1 MVEDLKGQIAEI
13 VRAAGREGVTAAE
26 VAARVEE
33 GARPGASEATVR
45 RQLAR
50 LVEEGE
56 VVARWGPPPAGGG
69 RRARLYVASEYAE
82 RGDVVRPTPREAVER
97 EFGVLGQVAWDA
109 ARDADLLRAAA
120 AVAPR
125 LLRESPRTLLA
136 EMAEWAAEEMRR
148 SRRELLRAD
157 GVERRRRARARWEL
171 LRTFVERYFR
181 QVFGV
186 DRRVF
191 RATDPSDPAFADPS
205 APDDRFVSLDR
216 SALNAVLRE
225 RVYGDAVIELMAPEG
240 NVDATAATDAS
251 VFDIATS
258 PLYGPAAL
266 GGLAVLTATAAALVD
281 FNTARAFHDYDVDP
295 DRLLAYDE
303 DSAAVEG
310 LLLPPRWAAVLG
322 ESRWRHTRAVAMDL
336 RHYLH
341 DERVMRGTARW
352 QAHPDTGLPPEP
364 GVVFRNGRILPIDHK
379 INDYEDDT
387 FYGEMVRRNL
397 KAFYAVFLWV
407 AGTGAR
413 PVYAGVVKSPELP
426 YLSPLVLWYARFK
439 AGREEVEEEAVL
451 RLGCVDTALAG
462 PLLAA
467 ARQAAGAGG
476 AVPVTFRAL
485 RRFADISGLGMPPLL
500 ETEDGGVRPL
510 DYKSMQDWDVLFVQ
524 REARRRRDALYEG
537 ARRPLTQDQYTVFKE
552 LCKRIGV
559 LMFFALPAQAPPD
572 APFSLPRLEV
582 LPPAVD
588 FEALG
593 GPGEAGER
601 KLVARVLAA
610 LARPGAVETDATGDL
625 WSALPRIVPTAV
637 KEAHVAASFTAREYG
652 RSVEAKVLQI
662 VAEIKRRYGSG
673 K

>member
-1 MVEDLKGQIAEI
+1 MVEKLKGLIAEI
-13 VRAAGREGVTAAE
+13 VRAAGSGGITAAE

-33 GARPGASEATVR
+33 CAGPGRSQATVR

-50 LVEEGE
+50 LLEEGA
-56 VVARWGPPPAGGG
+56 VVGRWGPPPPGGG
-69 RRARLYVASEYAE
+69 RRARLYVASEYADK
-82 RGDVVRPTPREAVER
+82 GDVVRPTPREEVER

-109 ARDADLLRAAA
+109 AKETDLLRAAA

-125 LLRESPRTLLA
+125 LLRESPRHVLA

-157 GVERRRRARARWEL
+157 GAERRRRARARWEL
-171 LRTFVERYFR
+171 FRNFVERYFR

-191 RATDPSDPAFADPS
+191 PAADPSDPAFADPS
-205 APDDRFVSLDR
+205 VPDDRLVGLDR
-216 SALNAVLRE
+216 EALEVALRE
-225 RVYGDAVIELMAPEG
+225 RVYGNAVIELVAPDG
-240 NVDATAATDAS
+240 AVDATAATDAS
-251 VFDIATS
+251 VFDITTGGR
-258 PLYGPAAL
+258 YGPAAL

-281 FNTARAFHDYDVDP
+281 FNTAKAFHDYDIDP

-303 DSAAVEG
+303 DSAAAEG
-310 LLLPPRWAAVLG
+310 LLLPPRWGAVLG

-341 DERVMRGTARW
+341 DERVIRGTARW
-352 QAHPDTGLPPEP
+352 QAHPDTGLPPDP

-379 INDYEDDT
+379 ISDYEDDT

-413 PVYAGVVKSPELP
+413 PVYAGVVRSPELP

-439 AGREEVEEEAVL
+439 AGREEVDEEAIL
-451 RLGCVDTALAG
+451 RLGCNDTALAG
-462 PLLAA
+462 PLLAS
-467 ARQAAGAGG
+467 ARRAAGACA

-485 RRFADISGLGMPPLL
+485 RRFSDISGLGLPPLL
-500 ETEDGGVRPL
+500 ETADGGVRPL
-510 DYKSMQDWDVLFVQ
+510 HHRSGSDWDALFAQ
-524 REARRRRDALYEG
+524 REARRRRDALFEG
-537 ARRPLTQDQYTVFKE
+537 GRRPLTQDQYAVFKE
-552 LCKRIGV
+552 LCKRVGV

-572 APFSLPRLEV
+572 VPFSLPRLEV
-582 LPPAVD
+582 LPPDAD
-588 FEALG
+588 PDALG
-593 GPGEAGER
+593 GPGETGER
-601 KLVARVLAA
+601 RLVTRVLAA
-610 LARPGAVETDATGDL
+610 LNRSGAVETEVAGEAHGT
-625 WSALPRIVPTAV
+625 LPRIVPAAV
-637 KEAHVAASFTAREYG
+637 REARVAASLTACEYG

-662 VAEIKRRYGSG
+662 AAEIRRRYGSAR
-673 K
+673 